1 MEIEDADTTPIS
13 DIGVKGALLEKML
26 SSQVYT
32 AGQLGA
38 WLRARSYQRISG
50 VGREQ
55 MAKLSDLL
63 ISHQLKR
70 QKAKVVGEKT

>member
-1 MEIEDADTTPIS
+1 MEIEDADTTPIR

-70 QKAKVVGEKT
+70 QKSNMASDRE